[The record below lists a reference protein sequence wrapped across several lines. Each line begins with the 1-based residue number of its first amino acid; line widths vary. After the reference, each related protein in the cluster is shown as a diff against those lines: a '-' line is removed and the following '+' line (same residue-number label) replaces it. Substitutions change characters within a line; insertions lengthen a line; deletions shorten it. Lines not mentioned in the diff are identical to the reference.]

1 MFETVHL
8 QQSRFKIQRVNW
20 VILTVSMCFVL
31 VAILALQPS
40 VRAQTNQELA
50 SQYAPVL
57 RFTSGEKFYPTSVEY
72 IVSSSVLKQWYSDGS
87 SSIVDSAPSPG
98 NLGIYTSSDL
108 FLDNKLGTFEDIAA
122 DYEADAASN
131 SYFTYVN
138 VVRSDST
145 AVIQYWL
152 FYIFNNGPMN
162 DHQGDIEVI
171 QVFLDSFGDPQTVL
185 ASQHGAGQ
193 NLDWNDVEKSDDHP
207 VIYVAEGSHANYFRS
222 YQGRMGLE
230 NDVVGSDGKTINPDQ
245 LTIVQLNSQSWLDFR
260 GRWGYWGTE
269 QEVALGRA
277 GPVGPVFNQ
286 DGIRWSQP
294 YSYLASTSHVDGT
307 YFIMAWVVA
316 NLMLLFIIY
325 IVAASAWKIWG
336 IFRLHRKGGLLIGKF
351 LKGRGS
357 IGLII
362 GIVAIILTAA
372 ALFMPWYSI
381 TASSETGPLAQEGG
395 VTLMTVDGITGVTV
409 NLFLG
414 PSNSDSTSGYVSLF
428 STIIPFAIIMAAGV
442 VLLTLDVI
450 GVKSGKSLGKKLIIS
465 MVSTLLPVIFI
476 IVLISALSALVPFA
490 AGLFP
495 GQGIPLQ
502 VESMVNAVSAS
513 PMGGT
518 TASQFPIVGS
528 TTVNW
533 GLGIGSYL
541 FIIAAA
547 LKVVGG
553 FIMYSAPD
561 VRKEAQFPPPIPSPM
576 PPPIPPPP
584 PGQ

>member
-1 MFETVHL
+1 M
-8 QQSRFKIQRVNW
+8 
-20 VILTVSMCFVL
+20 VILTVSLCFAL
-31 VAILALQPS
+31 FAILVFQPS
-40 VRAQTNQELA
+40 LKAQTNEELA

-57 RFTSGEKFYPTSVEY
+57 HFTSNEKFYPTSADY
-72 IVSSSVLKQWYSDGS
+72 IISSSVLKERYSDGTS
-87 SSIVDSAPSPG
+87 SVIDTAPTPD
-98 NLGIYTSSDL
+98 NLGMHTSSNL
-108 FLDNKLGTFEDIAA
+108 FLDNKLDTFEDIAA
-122 DYEADAASN
+122 DYAANAASN
-131 SYFTYVN
+131 SYFAYVYID
-138 VVRSDST
+138 RSGST
-145 AVIQYWL
+145 TVIQYWL

-171 QVFLDSFGDPQTVL
+171 QVFIDAYGDPQTVL

-193 NLDWNDVEKSDDHP
+193 NVDWNEVEKTDDHP
-207 VIYVAEGSHANYFRS
+207 IIYVAEGSHANYFRS

-230 NDVVGSDGKTINPDQ
+230 NDVVGSDGMTITADQ
-245 LTIVQLNSQSWLDFR
+245 LNLVQLNSQSWLDFK
-260 GRWGYWGTE
+260 GRWGYWGTV

-307 YFIMAWVVA
+307 YFTTAWVVA
-316 NLMLLFIIY
+316 NFMLLFLIY
-325 IVAASAWKIWG
+325 IAARSAWKIWS
-336 IFRLHRKGGLLIGKF
+336 IFRLHRKGGLLLGRF

-357 IGLII
+357 VGLII

-372 ALFMPWYSI
+372 ALFVPWYSI

-395 VTLMTVDGITGVTV
+395 ATLMTVDGITGVTV

-414 PSNSDSTSGYVSLF
+414 DSNSDSTSGYVSLF
-428 STIIPFAIIMAAGV
+428 STIMPFAILMAAGV
-442 VLLTLDVI
+442 VMLTLDVI
-450 GVKSGKSLGKKLIIS
+450 GVKSGKGLGKKLIIS
-465 MVSTLLPVIFI
+465 MVGTLVPVILI
-476 IVLISALSALVPFA
+476 IVLISQLSALVPFA

-495 GQGIPLQ
+495 GQAIPSQ
-502 VESMVNAVSAS
+502 VESMVRAISAS
-513 PMGGT
+513 PIGGT

-547 LKVVGG
+547 LRVIGG
-553 FIMYSAPD
+553 FIMFSAPD
-561 VRKEAQFPPPIPSPM
+561 LKKETPLPQPLPPPL
-576 PPPIPPPP
+576 PPPP
-584 PGQ
+584 PAQ

>member
-1 MFETVHL
+1 MK
-8 QQSRFKIQRVNW
+8 QSRFKIPRFNW
-20 VILTVSMCFVL
+20 VILTVLLCFVL
-31 VAILALQPS
+31 LAILALQPS

-50 SQYAPVL
+50 SKYAPVL
-57 RFTSGEKFYPTSVEY
+57 RFTSGEKFYPTSAEY
-72 IVSSSVLKQWYSDGS
+72 IVSSSVLKQRYSDGS

-98 NLGIYTSSDL
+98 NLGIYTSNDL
-108 FLDNKLGTFEDIAA
+108 FLDNKLDTFETIAA
-122 DYEADAASN
+122 DYDADTASN

-145 AVIQYWL
+145 TVIQYWL

-193 NLDWNDVEKSDDHP
+193 NVDWNDVEKSDDHP

-325 IVAASAWKIWG
+325 IVVASAWKIWG

-502 VESMVNAVSAS
+502 VESMVNAISAS

-561 VRKEAQFPPPIPSPM
+561 LRKEAQLPPPIPSPM